1 MGVIYMQ
8 SSNLTKLSETFFL
21 NFVNKDHGEVGPLQK
36 MTEITKYAMHNFI
49 HSCSDVTTSW
59 FGQ

>member
-1 MGVIYMQ
+1 MQ
-8 SSNLTKLSETFFL
+8 SSKLTKLSETFFL
-21 NFVNKDHGEVGPLQK
+21 NFVNKDHGEVGPQQK